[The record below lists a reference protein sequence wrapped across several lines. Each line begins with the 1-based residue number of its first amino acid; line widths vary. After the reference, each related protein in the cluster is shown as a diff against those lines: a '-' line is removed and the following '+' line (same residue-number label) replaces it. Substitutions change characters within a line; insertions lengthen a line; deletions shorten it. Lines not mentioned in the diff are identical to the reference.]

1 MITKIIT
8 TSVFSL
14 FTLALLA
21 QDIDSN
27 HFRFVERILE
37 KSMTDNQSYDKLSY
51 LCTEI
56 GPRLS
61 GSQQAALA
69 VDFTEKWMEE
79 IGCNRVFRQEVMVP
93 NWKRG
98 EKERAYIIIN
108 NDSTPMSITALGMSV
123 ATPEKGLKAEI
134 IEVQNFEQ
142 LKALGKEK
150 VKGKIVFYNR
160 PMNPVHVST
169 FAAYGGSVDQR
180 WAGASE
186 AAKLGA
192 VGTLVRSMTLKND
205 DNPHTGVMGYEKD
218 VQKIPAAAISTQ
230 AAEMLHRQLIQN
242 PNLTVWFNQSCATH
256 DDTLSHN
263 VVGEFTGSVH
273 PEKYIVVGGHL
284 DSWDLGQG
292 AHDDGAGCIQSI
304 EALRI
309 LKSLGYTPRHTLRA
323 VMFMNEENGLRGGR
337 KYAEQAKLLGEHH
350 LAAIESDRGGFS
362 PRGFDIEANQQMLLF
377 AKSLA
382 PYLAPLGIYSIKEG
396 GSGADIGPLRNDT
409 ILLAGLVPDSQRYFD
424 YHHAQTD
431 RIEAV
436 NERELQMG
444 AATMA
449 AFIYLIDQLIP

>member
-1 MITKIIT
+1 MIIKTIN
-8 TSVFSL
+8 TSIFGL
-14 FTLALLA
+14 FTLALTA
-21 QDIDSN
+21 QNIDSN
-27 HFRFVERILE
+27 HYQFVERILE
-37 KSMTDNQSYDKLSY
+37 KSMTDNQSFEKLSY

-61 GSQQAALA
+61 GSHQAAMA
-69 VDFTEKWMEE
+69 VDFTEKWMKE
-79 IGCNRVFRQEVMVP
+79 IGCKRVFRQEVMVP

-98 EKERAYIIIN
+98 EKEQAYLLLN
-108 NDSTPMSITALGMSV
+108 NDSTPISITALGMSV
-123 ATPEKGLKAEI
+123 ATPKEGLKAEI

-150 VKGKIVFYNR
+150 IKGKIVFYNR

-186 AAKLGA
+186 AAKMGA
-192 VGTLVRSMTLKND
+192 VGTLVRSMTLKHD

-218 VQKIPAAAISTQ
+218 VKKIPAAAISTQ
-230 AAEMLHRQLIQN
+230 AAELLHKQLLQN
-242 PNLTVWFNQSCATH
+242 PNLKVWFKQSCTTH

-323 VMFMNEENGLRGGR
+323 VMFMNEENGLRGGK
-337 KYAEQAKLLGEHH
+337 KYAKLAKESGEHH

-362 PRGFDIEANQQMLLF
+362 PRGFDIEANKDLILF

-382 PYLAPLGIYSIKEG
+382 PYLAPLGIYSIREG
-396 GSGADIGPLRNDT
+396 GSGADIGPLRNDS

-431 RIEAV
+431 KIEAV

-444 AATMA
+444 AAAMA